1 MTKRTKK
8 AIKENIVGLIFIVAL
23 FLVIGWCGTL
33 ENTREITASVYS
45 IDDNIITFKDYA
57 GDLWEWEKE
66 DKEQTYTKYENVILV
81 LNMQGTRHTWY
92 DDTIRRIKRN
102 K

>member
-1 MTKRTKK
+1 MLK
-8 AIKENIVGLIFIVAL
+8 IKDYIFGFIGFIVF
-23 FLVIGWCGTL
+23 FLIIGFCGTMD
-33 ENTREITASVYS
+33 NTREIKAQVYS
-45 IDDNIITFKDYA
+45 IEDNIITFEDYA

-66 DKEQTYTKYENVILV
+66 DKEQTYTKGENVILV
-81 LNMQGTRHTWY
+81 LNMQGTMHTWY